1 MNLQQVIDQLNLILL
16 TEPRDFASIAPT
28 GGYSS
33 DLLSC
38 AMAGAKKG
46 HLWITLQAHLNIV
59 AVAALNEVAA
69 VIITENAQPDEAS
82 VAKANEQGVILLA
95 TSQPT
100 YEINGKLWELGI
112 HNESRVILKS
122 HPDRSEGSPGGK

>member
-1 MNLQQVIDQLNLILL
+1 LTVL
-16 TEPRDFASIAPT
+16 TEPGDFVSIAPT
-28 GGYSS
+28 GGYSA

-59 AVAALNEVAA
+59 AIAALNEVAA
-69 VIITENAQPDEAS
+69 IIITENARPDAAS
-82 VAKANEQGVILLA
+82 IAKANQQGVILLS
-95 TSQPT
+95 TSQST

-112 HNESRVILKS
+112 QN
-122 HPDRSEGSPGGK
+122 

>member
-1 MNLQQVIDQLNLILL
+1 MNLQQIIDQLNLTVL
-16 TEPRDFASIAPT
+16 TESQDFSCITPT

-38 AMAGAKKG
+38 VMAGAKKG
-46 HLWITLQAHLNIV
+46 YLWITLQAHLNIV
-59 AVAALNEVAA
+59 AVAALNEIAA
-69 VIITENAQPDEAS
+69 IIITEKAQPDAAS
-82 VAKANEQGVILLA
+82 ISKANQQGVILLS

-112 HNESRVILKS
+112 QN
-122 HPDRSEGSPGGK
+122 